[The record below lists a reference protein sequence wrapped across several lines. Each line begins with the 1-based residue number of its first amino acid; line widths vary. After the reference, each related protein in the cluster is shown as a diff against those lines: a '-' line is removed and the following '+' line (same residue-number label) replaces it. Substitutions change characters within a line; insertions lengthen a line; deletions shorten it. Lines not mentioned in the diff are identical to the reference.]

1 MTLRPL
7 DGIRILEMGTTE
19 VEGVATLLLSDYGA
33 EVIRLEFPGGAFEG
47 MPENRQGFRI
57 CDRGKTRLS
66 FCPDNPAE
74 RRWLEDVLPRVD
86 AVVSSVPE
94 REMAQWELDAG
105 TVCGRYP
112 RMVYTSVTGYGAT
125 GPFGERPCNEA
136 SIQAESGFMSITGPE
151 HGEPV
156 RSGSDFAT
164 FAGAANACIGTLM
177 ALIDAQHTGKGR
189 KVDVSMMDS
198 VLYGLEN
205 QFSLYLKSGKVPVPM
220 GNHYALSAPVGD
232 FLCRDGKKL
241 MISVATDTQW
251 RNFAEVLGHPEWLEN
266 PDFRNVS
273 ARLKH
278 YQSLGTAVAGAFM
291 EYSSDELMELLQTR
305 SCIYGR
311 INDFEDVVGHPQAAA
326 RGMFVK
332 VTAPDGASFTVPG
345 NPLVLDHTKSAGTV
359 INNTKLCLEYG
370 TDKRNDT

>member
-1 MTLRPL
+1 
-7 DGIRILEMGTTE
+7 
-19 VEGVATLLLSDYGA
+19 
-33 EVIRLEFPGGAFEG
+33 
-47 MPENRQGFRI
+47 
-57 CDRGKTRLS
+57 
-66 FCPDNPAE
+66 
-74 RRWLEDVLPRVD
+74 
-86 AVVSSVPE
+86 
-94 REMAQWELDAG
+94 
-105 TVCGRYP
+105 
-112 RMVYTSVTGYGAT
+112 
-125 GPFGERPCNEA
+125 
-136 SIQAESGFMSITGPE
+136 
-151 HGEPV
+151 
-156 RSGSDFAT
+156 
-164 FAGAANACIGTLM
+164 M
-177 ALIDAQHTGKGR
+177 ALIDAQRTGKGR

-251 RNFAEVLGHPEWLEN
+251 RNFAEVLGHLEWLEN

-278 YQSLGTAVAGAFM
+278 YQSLGAAVAGAFM

-311 INDFEDVVGHPQAAA
+311 INDFEDVVRHPQAAA

-332 VTAPDGASFTVPG
+332 VTAPDGASFMAPG
-345 NPLVLDHTKSAGTV
+345 NPLVLDHAKCVDTV
-359 INNTKLCLEYG
+359 INNTKVCLEYG
-370 TDKRNDT
+370 TDK